1 MFTASKAFNKVE
13 AQGGKLKTRINMKVT
28 VGNSRVLLEKGK
40 CILKGLIQSLRESIE
55 YWLIL
60 FFSLEF
66 T

>member
-55 YWLIL
+55 Y
-60 FFSLEF
+60 
-66 T
+66 